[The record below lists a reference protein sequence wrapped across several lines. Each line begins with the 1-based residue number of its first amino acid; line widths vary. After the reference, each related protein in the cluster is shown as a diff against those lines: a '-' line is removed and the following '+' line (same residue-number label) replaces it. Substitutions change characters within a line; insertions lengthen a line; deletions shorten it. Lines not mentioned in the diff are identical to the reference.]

1 MTHIQ
6 SFNLPSTLKKMNSF
20 FEQAGFEAYLVG
32 GAVRDM
38 LMNKPA
44 SDWDVATNATPQQ
57 VMSVFR
63 KVIPTGIEHGT
74 VTVIFQGEH
83 IEVTT
88 FRTEADYSDGRH
100 PDSVEYAATIE
111 EDLSRRDFTM
121 NAIAVNL
128 RDGSVV
134 DPFGGKDD
142 IKKKLIRCVGDP
154 LERFSEDGLRPVRA
168 LRFAAQLGFQ
178 IEDKTLEAIPKRLD
192 VTEKVAVE
200 RFHDELL
207 KMLKSPMP
215 SIGLHFMEETGV
227 MKIFLP
233 ELLSCRG
240 VEQKG
245 FHNFDVLDHLYYSC
259 DGTDKD
265 KPEVRLAALFHD
277 IGKPSVRALGKDGVY
292 TFYQHEAASAK
303 MAQKILDRLHFSR
316 QTTTYVC
323 HLIAQ
328 HMFFYEPNWTDAAVR
343 RFLVRIKYSEYEHV
357 LEDLF
362 DLRRG
367 DLFGMNRITAP
378 AEQLIA
384 FQKRIEAVLEKDNAL
399 SLKDIA
405 VNGKDL
411 MAAGIPAGKELG
423 IILNELFET
432 VLDDP
437 AMNTKEKL
445 LPVALNFY
453 KTRLSGTEN

>member
-1 MTHIQ
+1 M
-6 SFNLPSTLKKMNSF
+6 PSVLKKMDSF
-20 FEQAGFEAYLVG
+20 FERAGFDAYLVG

-44 SDWDVATNATPQQ
+44 SDWDIATNASPEQ
-57 VMSVFR
+57 VMAIFR

-100 PDSVEYAATIE
+100 PDKVEYAATIE

-128 RDGSVV
+128 RDGSVA
-134 DPFGGKDD
+134 DPFDGRAD
-142 IKKKLIRCVGDP
+142 INKKIIRCVGDP

-168 LRFAAQLGFQ
+168 LRFAAQLGFG
-178 IEDKTLEAIPKRLD
+178 IERETFEAIPKRLD
-192 VTEKVAVE
+192 VTEKIAAE

-207 KMLKSPMP
+207 KMLKSPVP
-215 SIGLHFMEETGV
+215 SIGLRLMEETGI

-233 ELLSCRG
+233 EFLACRG

-259 DGTDKD
+259 DGTDRNN
-265 KPEVRLAALFHD
+265 PNVRLAALFHD

-292 TFYQHEAASAK
+292 TFYQHEVASAK
-303 MAQKILDRLHFSR
+303 IAQKILDRLHFSR
-316 QTTTYVC
+316 QTITYVC

-328 HMFFYEPNWTDAAVR
+328 HMFFYEPAWTDSAVR
-343 RFLVRIKYSEYEHV
+343 RFLVRIKYREYEHV

-367 DLFGMNRITAP
+367 DLFGMSRVTP
-378 AEQLIA
+378 PPEQLLD

-399 SLKDIA
+399 TLKDLA
-405 VNGKDL
+405 VNGRDL
-411 MAAGIPAGKELG
+411 MAEGIPAGKAIG
-423 IILNELFET
+423 TILNELFET

-437 AMNTKEKL
+437 SMNTKEKL
-445 LPVALNFY
+445 LPVAKNFY
-453 KTRLSGTEN
+453 AERLKN

>member
-6 SFNLPSTLKKMNSF
+6 TKLPQTLKKMNSF

-44 SDWDVATNATPQQ
+44 SDWDVATNATPEQ

-178 IEDKTLEAIPKRLD
+178 IEAKTLEAIPKRLD
-192 VTEKVAVE
+192 VTEKVALE

-207 KMLKSPMP
+207 KMLKSPVP
-215 SIGLHFMEETGV
+215 SIGLRLMEETGV

-292 TFYQHEAASAK
+292 TLYQHEAASAK

-367 DLFGMNRITAP
+367 DLFGMNRIKAP

-384 FQKRIEAVLEKDNAL
+384 FQKHIEAVLEKDNAL
-399 SLKDIA
+399 TLKDIA

-411 MAAGIPAGKELG
+411 MAAGIPAGKQLG

-445 LPVALNFY
+445 LILAKNYYETKLKN
-453 KTRLSGTEN
+453 

>member
-1 MTHIQ
+1 MNIGT
-6 SFNLPSTLKKMNSF
+6 SFKLPSVLKKMDSF
-20 FEQAGFEAYLVG
+20 FERAGFDAYLVG

-44 SDWDVATNATPQQ
+44 SDWDIATNASPEQ
-57 VMSVFR
+57 VMAIFR

-100 PDSVEYAATIE
+100 PDKVEYAATIE

-128 RDGSVV
+128 RDGSVA
-134 DPFGGKDD
+134 DPFDGRAD
-142 IKKKLIRCVGDP
+142 INKKIIRCVGDP

-168 LRFAAQLGFQ
+168 LRFAAQLGFG
-178 IEDKTLEAIPKRLD
+178 IERETFEAIPKRLD
-192 VTEKVAVE
+192 VTEKIAAE

-207 KMLKSPMP
+207 KMLKSPVP
-215 SIGLHFMEETGV
+215 SIGLRLMEETGI

-233 ELLSCRG
+233 EFLACRG

-259 DGTDKD
+259 DGTDRNN
-265 KPEVRLAALFHD
+265 PNVRLAALFHD

-292 TFYQHEAASAK
+292 TFYQHEVASAK
-303 MAQKILDRLHFSR
+303 IAQKILDRLHFSR
-316 QTTTYVC
+316 QTITYVC

-328 HMFFYEPNWTDAAVR
+328 HMFFYEPAWTDSAVR
-343 RFLVRIKYSEYEHV
+343 RFLVRIKYREYEHV

-367 DLFGMNRITAP
+367 DLFGMSRVTP
-378 AEQLIA
+378 PPEQLLD

-399 SLKDIA
+399 TLKDLA
-405 VNGKDL
+405 VNGRDL
-411 MAAGIPAGKELG
+411 MAEGIPAGKAIG
-423 IILNELFET
+423 TILNELFET

-437 AMNTKEKL
+437 SMNTKEKL
-445 LPVALNFY
+445 LPVAKNFY
-453 KTRLSGTEN
+453 AERLKN

>member
-6 SFNLPSTLKKMNSF
+6 SFSLPSTLKKMDSF
-20 FEQAGFEAYLVG
+20 FERAGFDAYLVG

-38 LMNKPA
+38 LMGKPA
-44 SDWDVATNATPQQ
+44 SDWDVATNATPEQ
-57 VMSVFR
+57 VMSVFK

-100 PDSVEYAATIE
+100 PDNVEYAATIE

-128 RDGSVV
+128 RDGTVA
-134 DPFGGKDD
+134 DPFNGRAD
-142 IKKKLIRCVGDP
+142 INKKIIRCVGDP

-168 LRFAAQLGFQ
+168 LRFAAQLGFG
-178 IEDKTLEAIPKRLD
+178 IERETFEAIPKRLD
-192 VTEKVAVE
+192 VTEKIAAE

-207 KMLKSPMP
+207 KMLKSPVP
-215 SIGLHFMEETGV
+215 SIGLRLMEETGI

-233 ELLSCRG
+233 ELLACRG

-259 DGTDKD
+259 DGTDRNN
-265 KPEVRLAALFHD
+265 PNVRLAALFHD
-277 IGKPSVRALGKDGVY
+277 IGKPKVRATGKDGVY

-303 MAQKILDRLHFSR
+303 IAQKILDRLHFSR

-328 HMFFYEPNWTDAAVR
+328 HMFFYEPNWTDSAVR

-367 DLFGMNRITAP
+367 DLFGMNRIKAP

-384 FQKRIEAVLEKDNAL
+384 FQKHIEAVLAKDTAL
-399 SLKDIA
+399 
-405 VNGKDL
+405 
-411 MAAGIPAGKELG
+411 
-423 IILNELFET
+423 T
-432 VLDDP
+432 
-437 AMNTKEKL
+437 
-445 LPVALNFY
+445 
-453 KTRLSGTEN
+453 